1 MQTFFATSDCSAMFQ
16 QTFSKIHFLILPM
29 FFLAKPPSL
38 KAVKKSREESCP
50 DFHERKDFYF
60 R

>member
-1 MQTFFATSDCSAMFQ
+1 MQTFFGTSDCSGMFQ

-38 KAVKKSREESCP
+38 KAVKKS
-50 DFHERKDFYF
+50 
-60 R
+60 